1 MSDSSAL
8 YEFVFRGQL
17 AEHALDEAGRSKHHL
32 GQLDSEIAWSLSLD
46 VLDPELVDA
55 ARRMSTVYTAIAA
68 FENAVRRF
76 VVKVL
81 LEQVGADWWATSVTD
96 RIRKQAET
104 RRNDEETTKWHAQ
117 RGDNLVEYTELGALA
132 NIIDHNWEHFEPHV
146 RSIQWAKSIFG
157 SIERSRNVIMHS
169 GTLDLEDIA
178 RVGLHIRDWVKQV
191 GT

>member
-1 MSDSSAL
+1 MSDTGAL

-17 AEHALDEAGRSKHHL
+17 AEHALDEVGRTKHHL
-32 GQLDSEIAWSLSLD
+32 GQLDSEIAASLSLD
-46 VLDPELVDA
+46 LLDPELVDA

-81 LEQVGADWWATSVTD
+81 LEQVGADWWLTSVSERT
-96 RIRKQAET
+96 RRNAET

-117 RGDNLVEYTELGALA
+117 RGDNLIEYTEIGALA
-132 NIIDHNWEHFEPHV
+132 NIMQQNWEHFEPHV
-146 RSIQWAKSIFG
+146 RSIEWAKSIFG